1 MSYNEKEIV
10 LNEEQIAH
18 FLQESVRKV
27 EQASVTEL
35 QALNEI
41 KALFKKNVP
50 FSRRKYVAALLV
62 KQATSG
68 TRSRFMRERS
78 EPRFNREEKN
88 ERFTKERESRPARTE
103 SKADFSPREASE
115 REERPRPPRV
125 QLDSSVSSTVFIGI
139 GRNRRV
145 FPRDLLGLLGSV
157 AGIER
162 ERIGEIRVFT
172 NYSFVQLYNEDCD
185 KAISALNGYN
195 YRGRNI
201 VVSHSKQKPED
212 ADFSEESSFKE
223 RGGQKGAESVQKS
236 AQEESIPKNVTN
248 EGHAEKERTEADK
261 IAAEQ
266 SVFAAQ
272 QKTAVSSST
281 FDESRKPF
289 AETTDDGQ
297 VKSHFG
303 SGAAY

>member
-1 MSYNEKEIV
+1 MSYNEKIV
-10 LNEEQIAH
+10 LNEEQIAS
-18 FLQESVRKV
+18 FLQDAVRKV

-35 QALNEI
+35 QALNDI

-50 FSRRKYVAALLV
+50 FSRRKYVTALLV
-62 KQATSG
+62 RQATSG
-68 TRSRFMRERS
+68 FRPRFSRERP
-78 EPRFNREEKN
+78 EGHFNREGRP
-88 ERFTKERESRPARTE
+88 ERFSKERETRPPRSEA
-103 SKADFSPREASE
+103 KPDFAPRENSV
-115 REERPRPPRV
+115 REERPRPPKV
-125 QLDSSVSSTVFIGI
+125 QLDPAISSTVFIGI

-145 FPRDLLGLLGSV
+145 FPRDLLGILGSV
-157 AGIER
+157 AGIDR

-212 ADFSEESSFKE
+212 GDFSEESQETEDSSFQKNFSSPQKSYAE
-223 RGGQKGAESVQKS
+223 DVIPQNVSNQGHGQKEKSEAE
-236 AQEESIPKNVTN
+236 
-248 EGHAEKERTEADK
+248 K

-266 SVFAAQ
+266 TVFAAQ
-272 QKTAVSSST
+272 QKSVSSGTSQ
-281 FDESRKPF
+281 DDRKPF
-289 AETTDDGQ
+289 SETTDDGQ

-303 SGAAY
+303 TGEAY